1 MQMGLFLL
9 MSPWRPSDP
18 HDRLG
23 GGYGEISKAT
33 MLVERPRLLLLITED
48 SYFWTHRLDLAR
60 AARDAGMD
68 VHIVTRVRD
77 HGKRITDEGFTLVP
91 IPFVRRGR
99 QPFGELF
106 AVLKLA
112 LLYRRLK
119 PDIVHHVAMK
129 PMLYGSWA
137 ARLAGV
143 PSVVN
148 AFAGLGYAFIE
159 QSWQARLLRAGL
171 QRGLRSALDLPN
183 TRVILQNDEDC
194 NRLILEKVVRRN
206 QVVMIR
212 GSGVDLKTF
221 HPVPEKNHGVPLLVL
236 GARMLWHKGIGE
248 FVEAA
253 RILQQQGV
261 RARCVLVGKADP
273 DNPASLSEEQLAH
286 WHQEGIVEW
295 WGHREDMA
303 HVLMSADVVVLP
315 SYAEGLPKILLEACA
330 CGKPVVATSVDGC
343 RGIVKDG
350 DNGLLVPAKD
360 PAALASAMRRLV
372 SDPDLR
378 RRMGHRGREIV
389 VNAFSKEQVACE
401 TLAVYRELLSRRGR
415 FTSNNTNNNGYP
427 FRQSER
433 KMCAENAT
441 NASRSDA
448 MPGACHV
455 SRPRSS
461 IVKRGLDICGSVFG
475 LLLLAPV
482 FAIVAVLI
490 KIDSPGPVFFR
501 QERIGQGFRA
511 FLIYKFR
518 TMVPDAPLKGGTV
531 TTTSDPRITKLGGI
545 LRDTKIDE
553 LPQLI
558 NVLKGEMSLVGPRP
572 EVQEYVDMFR
582 TQYATVLSVR
592 PGMTDLASL
601 KYRHEAD
608 ILSRAANPEEEYV
621 RHILPDKLRLAEEYV
636 RRSCLGLD
644 LMLIF
649 QTCLKLL
656 PHSKTTDVSYQKNS
670 SIS

>member
-1 MQMGLFLL
+1 M
-9 MSPWRPSDP
+9 R
-18 HDRLG
+18 
-23 GGYGEISKAT
+23 A
-33 MLVERPRLLLLITED
+33 ERPRLLLLITED

-60 AARDAGMD
+60 AARDAGLE

-77 HGKRITDEGFTLVP
+77 HGKRIADEGFKLVP

-99 QPFGELF
+99 QPFGELVG
-106 AVLKLA
+106 VLKLA
-112 LLYRRLK
+112 WLYRRLK

-129 PMLYGSWA
+129 PILYGSWA

-143 PSVVN
+143 PAVVN

-159 QSWQARLLRAGL
+159 QSWQARALRAGL
-171 QRGLRSALDLPN
+171 QAGLRSALALPN
-183 TRVILQNDEDC
+183 ARVILQNDEDC
-194 NRLILEKVVRRN
+194 NRLIREQVVRRD

-212 GSGVDLKTF
+212 GSGVDLQVF
-221 HPVPEKNHGVPLLVL
+221 HPVPEEHHDVPLIVL
-236 GARMLWHKGIGE
+236 GARMLRHKGTEE
-248 FVEAA
+248 FVHAA
-253 RILQQQGV
+253 RILQQQGI
-261 RARCVLVGKADP
+261 RARCVLVGKADA
-273 DNPASLSEEQLAH
+273 DNPASLSEAQLAQ
-286 WHQEGIVEW
+286 WHREGIVEW

-303 HVLMSADVVVLP
+303 DVLMGADVVVLP

-343 RGIVKDG
+343 REIVKEG
-350 DNGLLVPAKD
+350 DNGFLVPVKD
-360 PAALASAMRRLV
+360 SAALASAMSRLV

-389 VNAFSKEQVACE
+389 VNAFSKEQVASE
-401 TLAVYRELLSRRGR
+401 TLAVYGDLLSRKGR
-415 FTSNNTNNNGYP
+415 FASHLNGHASRRP
-427 FRQSER
+427 AGKTWS
-433 KMCAENAT
+433 ENAV
-441 NASRSDA
+441 NDSRSDV
-448 MPGACHV
+448 MPGSRLV
-455 SRPRSS
+455 SRPGSAV
-461 IVKRGLDICGSVFG
+461 VKRGLDICGSVCG

-490 KIDSPGPVFFR
+490 KMDSPGSVFFR
-501 QERIGQGFRA
+501 QERIGRGFRA

-518 TMVPDAPLKGGTV
+518 TMVPNAPMIGGTV
-531 TTTSDPRITKLGGI
+531 TTTRDPRITKLGAI

-601 KYRHEAD
+601 KYRHEAE
-608 ILSRAANPEEEYV
+608 ILARAADPEEEYV

-649 QTCLKLL
+649 RTVLKLL
-656 PHSKTTDVSYQKNS
+656 PQRKSTDVAYQKNS